1 MELFSDISQI
11 EVYFGLFGDSAN
23 LHARWGHDFAL
34 NVQYAQK

>member
-34 NVQYAQK
+34 NVHHGTR